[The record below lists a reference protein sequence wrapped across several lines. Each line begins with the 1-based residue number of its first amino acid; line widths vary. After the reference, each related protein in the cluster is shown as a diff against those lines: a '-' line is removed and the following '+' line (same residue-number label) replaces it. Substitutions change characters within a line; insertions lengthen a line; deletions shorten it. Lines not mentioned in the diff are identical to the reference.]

1 MEKTMRDPHMALRV
15 APDLRKEFI
24 RLCEANK
31 SNASVE
37 IRQFMQHYIAEKK
50 GEQQKA
56 NA

>member
-31 SNASVE
+31 SNASAE
-37 IRQFMQHYIAEKK
+37 IRQFMQHYIN
-50 GEQQKA
+50 EQKNKEA
-56 NA
+56 NHG